1 MAALNLAAG
10 APPVFLSENYLNRF
24 AYDAGD
30 LVATDGGSL
39 VQRLYDM
46 VPESIFS
53 TLESVDEEEESIV
66 GGLWIDGVQADR
78 DIDFVALMNHNLKD
92 YHIGLSADNGAS
104 YATDQAYTNDAAIN
118 RIISMASVVGRNKF
132 RIRATSV
139 QDDGESPPNA
149 QKQIGNIIV
158 AKALL
163 QTSIGFADYDPDTD
177 LGNVISARMAN
188 GSKRW
193 CFMERADVGHKF
205 YTAKVVFLGMP
216 KGEHDIIK
224 SLADEVTP
232 FLWMPE
238 PGERPEQ
245 IFLSRI
251 VPESFKGKYL
261 GAPYSMGYRVEFGV
275 EEVGGG

>member
-1 MAALNLAAG
+1 MGILNLAAG

-30 LVATDGGSL
+30 LVASDGGSL

-46 VPESIFS
+46 VRESIFA
-53 TLESVDEEEESIV
+53 TLESEAGEEESIV
-66 GGLWIDGVQADR
+66 GGLYLDGVQTDR
-78 DIDFVALMNHNLKD
+78 DIDFIALVNHNLKD
-92 YHIGLSADNGAS
+92 YYVELSDDDGAS
-104 YATDQAYTNDAAIN
+104 YATSQHFTGDTDTNRRISLAATVN
-118 RIISMASVVGRNKF
+118 RNKV
-132 RIRATSV
+132 RIRATTV

-149 QKQIGNIIV
+149 QKQIGNLIL

-163 QTSIGFADYDPDTD
+163 QTSVGFADYDPDTD

-188 GSKRW
+188 GTRRW
-193 CFMERADVGHKF
+193 CYMERADVGHKF
-205 YTAKVVFLGMP
+205 YSAKVLFLGLP
-216 KGEHDIIK
+216 QSEHDVIK
-224 SLADEVTP
+224 DLADEVTK

-245 IFLSRI
+245 IYQCRI
-251 VPESFKGKYL
+251 APGTFKGKYL
-261 GAPYSMGYRVEFGV
+261 GAPISNGYRVEFEV